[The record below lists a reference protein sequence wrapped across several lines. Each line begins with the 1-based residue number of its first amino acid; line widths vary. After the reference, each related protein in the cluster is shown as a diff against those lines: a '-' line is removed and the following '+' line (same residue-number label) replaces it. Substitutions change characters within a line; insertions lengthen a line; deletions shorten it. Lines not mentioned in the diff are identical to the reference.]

1 MQETSF
7 RTVKGI
13 WSLCLLVSGSSSERR
28 EGDTGMEE
36 RKKTDEKSFKD
47 IKLRLR

>member
-13 WSLCLLVSGSSSERR
+13 WSLCLLVSGSSSER